1 MTGSAQPGSQDLPL
15 RGTLVLD
22 ASRMLPGAVLA
33 RMLIDLGA
41 RLIKIEEP
49 LHGDPLR
56 NAPPLIDGVGAG
68 FCAFYRGAESIC
80 LDLRDD
86 GDAAR
91 LRKLARHADVLVE
104 SFRPGSMEAWGVG
117 PLRLQEINPALV
129 ICMLSG
135 FGTSGPNASRV
146 GHDLNFVA
154 LSGMLS
160 LFPKDEVP
168 QLQIADVSAGM
179 LACTAVLGA
188 LLRRTRTRRGGC
200 IDQPLS
206 GGALPFLTL
215 RMAEEAAGGGGVSES
230 LLSGRCPAYRLYR
243 CGDGLSIALGALEPK
258 FWDAFVG
265 MLGLDELAGMGLE
278 GGTQG
283 EAVARRV
290 GERLAEERR
299 EHWLGL
305 AVERGLP
312 VTPVNELADVDVPG
326 PFIPSL
332 GRTPLRP
339 APRLG
344 QHSDQLSREF
354 GLSPS

>member
-1 MTGSAQPGSQDLPL
+1 MTGAAQPGSMDQPL

-68 FCAFYRGAESIC
+68 FCAFYRGAESIG
-80 LDLRDD
+80 LDLRRAE
-86 GDAAR
+86 DAAR
-91 LRKLARHADVLVE
+91 LRKLCRHADVLVE

-117 PLRLQEINPALV
+117 PERLQEINPALV

-135 FGTSGPNASRV
+135 FGSRGADAVRV

-168 QLQIADVSAGM
+168 QLQFADVSAGM
-179 LACTAVLGA
+179 LACTAVLGG
-188 LLRRTRTRRGGC
+188 LLRRTRTRRGVC

-206 GGALPFLTL
+206 GGPFPFLAL

-243 CGDGLSIALGALEPK
+243 CGDGMAIALGALEPK
-258 FWDAFVG
+258 FWDAFVD
-265 MLGLDELAGMGLE
+265 MLGLDDLAGLGLE
-278 GGTQG
+278 GGPQG
-283 EAVARRV
+283 ESVGRRV
-290 GERLAEERR
+290 EQRLADEPRER
-299 EHWLGL
+299 WLEL
-305 AVERGLP
+305 SAERGLP
-312 VTPVNELADVDVPG
+312 VTSVNQFADVDLPG

-332 GRTPLRP
+332 GRTPTRP

-344 QHSDQLSREF
+344 QHAEDLSREF
-354 GLSPS
+354 GLAVF